1 MKWFESKYFRYH
13 NGIVGGY
20 ITVTHE
26 GTCVFQSVHVR
37 VSGCTVT
44 FFYISELRNV
54 FLIYTVFSMPWKCL
68 AKTWLR
74 VQRYAPGTVCCLFP
88 CIVGY
93 RSHQKHQA
101 GVFLKFLVIRSLETC
116 KVPSFLFNSEMTENV
131 TREHQNN
138 CNQGTEPTNLK

>member
-1 MKWFESKYFRYH
+1 MTFVLENYWRIDEVIWKQ
-13 NGIVGGY
+13 
-20 ITVTHE
+20 
-26 GTCVFQSVHVR
+26 VFQISQRDSWRIHHCHAWRHMYVLYSMHVR

-93 RSHQKHQA
+93 RSHQKHQT

-131 TREHQNN
+131 TREH
-138 CNQGTEPTNLK
+138 